1 MGSQDHTIFGFDNK
15 NIIDYLALLQVRPLG
30 KTGIPK
36 EQGAAEPLLR
46 RFPHLIVPALF
57 VGSMF
62 TSYWAIRE
70 LSRSGSAS
78 RAAVTFC
85 WSCFGLQTLY
95 SLRPLRR
102 FTWRFFGAKRTS
114 DVYN

>member
-1 MGSQDHTIFGFDNK
+1 MQLREAEKDLMGSQDHTIFGFDTHK
-15 NIIDYLALLQVRPLG
+15 NIIDYLALLQVWPSG

-78 RAAVTFC
+78 RAAV
-85 WSCFGLQTLY
+85 
-95 SLRPLRR
+95 P
-102 FTWRFFGAKRTS
+102 
-114 DVYN
+114 